1 MSEAAPQF
9 EGEFETH
16 LTVAGERGE
25 LDGEGLLR
33 FAQAHGLKC
42 LQIELARGVHAFQ
55 PMLTRRGHGDLAGE
69 LAIAARVAAQLR
81 DAGFVV
87 CRTKIEASPTNAGIP
102 QHEHEAQPGR
112 YFESHIKLLL
122 AARADSGELAALA
135 IAHGAHLSR
144 NALRWRDDGRHE
156 RFVTQRYARGGF
168 RAVDAALRNLLDALR
183 PLGHRQLSV
192 ETEYVVHDSNLAI
205 DDGWIVPAATLA
217 GSPAPALD
225 ANDTTR
231 IMR

>member
-1 MSEAAPQF
+1 MSEPAPQF

-16 LTVAGERGE
+16 LTVAGVPCE

-42 LQIELARGVHAFQ
+42 LQIELARGQHVFQ
-55 PMLTRRGHGDLAGE
+55 PMLTRRGRGDLAGE
-69 LAIAARVAAQLR
+69 LAVAARLAAQLQA
-81 DAGFVV
+81 AGFAV
-87 CRTKIEASPTNAGIP
+87 CRTKIEASPMNAGIP

-122 AARADSGELAALA
+122 AAKADGDELAALA

-144 NALRWRDDGRHE
+144 NALRRRDDGCHE
-156 RFVTQRYARGGF
+156 RFVTQRYARGGL
-168 RAVDAALRNLLDALR
+168 RAVDAALRNLLDALQ
-183 PLGHRQLSV
+183 PLGHRRLSV

-205 DDGWIVPAATLA
+205 DEGWIVPATLIA
-217 GSPAPALD
+217 NGRAPAVE
-225 ANDTTR
+225 ANDTIR
-231 IMR
+231 SQ